1 MRILSILILIIVS
14 SKVFAQEPEYYSYLV
29 KGQVQYK
36 KAKAKPSSLAPKT
49 LLYSDDAIILPKGK
63 NAEVTLVDK
72 KSNYIIISAPG
83 TYKVA
88 DLPQKAHKEPES
100 ITGKYFHM
108 VWEELFQP
116 QKDFSRFKK
125 RNLPGITGGVS
136 RGDCDVLKGPFNESV
151 LGDVDITFSWR
162 NFSSDQLYTF
172 LLIDEEL
179 NEVLR
184 LKIRDSQIILNSG
197 AWRRRQ
203 IARYYWKVI
212 SSNST
217 CTDFPTYEFQLWTDK
232 EITEKVNN
240 IKASVAN
247 NGDTTL
253 YHIQIAELLEKQNM
267 FDEANKYYLSAL
279 EQTSD
284 QVLKSAY
291 AAFLL
296 RMGKEKEAELVY
308 MK

>member
-72 KSNYIIISAPG
+72 KSNYIIISTPG

-151 LGDVDITFSWR
+151 LGNSDITFTWR
-162 NFSSDQLYTF
+162 NFSADALYSFVLSDEKN
-172 LLIDEEL
+172 I
-179 NEVLR
+179 EVLR
-184 LKIRDSQIILNSG
+184 LKVRDTQLILNG
-197 AWRRRQ
+197 AAWLTQPRNH
-203 IARYYWKVI
+203 YYWKVTAAN
-212 SSNST
+212 SS
-217 CTDFPTYEFQLWTDK
+217 CTAFPNNDLRLWSNK
-232 EITEKVNN
+232 EIMQRVNE
-240 IKASVAN
+240 IKSSVPN
-247 NGDTTL
+247 NGDATL
-253 YHIQIAELLEKQNM
+253 YHVSVAELLEKENL
-267 FDEANKYYLSAL
+267 FEEANKYYLSAL
-279 EQTSD
+279 EQSSD

>member
-1 MRILSILILIIVS
+1 MRILPILLLIIITTKVS
-14 SKVFAQEPEYYSYLV
+14 AQEPEYYSYLV

-36 KAKAKPSSLAPKT
+36 KAKAKPSRLPPKT
-49 LLYSDDAIILPKGK
+49 LLYSEDAIILPKGK

-72 KSNYIIISAPG
+72 KSNYIIISTPG

-116 QKDFSRFKK
+116 QKDFSKFKK

-151 LGDVDITFSWR
+151 LSNSDITFTWR
-162 NFSSDQLYTF
+162 NFSADALYSFVLSD
-172 LLIDEEL
+172 EKN

-184 LKIRDSQIILNSG
+184 VKVRDTQLILNSA
-197 AWRRRQ
+197 AWLTGPRNH
-203 IARYYWKVI
+203 YYWKVTA
-212 SSNST
+212 SNSS
-217 CTDFPTYEFQLWTDK
+217 CTAFPSNDLWLWSGK
-232 EITEKVNN
+232 EIIQRVNE
-240 IKASVAN
+240 IKASVSN
-247 NGDTTL
+247 SGDTSL
-253 YHIQIAELLEKQNM
+253 YHIQIAELLERENM
-267 FDEANKYYLSAL
+267 FDEARKYYLSAL
-279 EQTSD
+279 DQTSD
-284 QVLKSAY
+284 QVLKNAY

-296 RMGKEKEAELVY
+296 RMDKENEAELVY